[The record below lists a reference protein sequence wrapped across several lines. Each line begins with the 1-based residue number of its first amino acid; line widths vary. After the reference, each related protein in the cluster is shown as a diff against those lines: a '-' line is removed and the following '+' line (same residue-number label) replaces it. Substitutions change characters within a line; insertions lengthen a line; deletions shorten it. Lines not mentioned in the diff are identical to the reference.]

1 MSTTGNRLFP
11 EDADDGWVSS
21 VIKALPKDEPKPE
34 PPAPEADPRLDQ
46 ALKNLSGAPLT
57 IDDPVA
63 IQADSVFSGV
73 AAETAQR
80 DAIFAAGW
88 SADTVGPARL
98 STPGPDAQAF
108 SPEALN
114 ALDAVIARE
123 GTNPDFAIVDDP
135 VAIRGEAAFAT
146 TAAETAARDAVA
158 AAGWTAQPAPAQDMT
173 GDAAADPAA
182 REELQSLD
190 RAAAGQ
196 AADENFTRIDDPIA
210 ASAEARFAERAAAT
224 ATDDAVIA
232 AGWSAEPAVAK
243 APPASPAG
251 TSLTPTPDEV
261 SELDRILAVQSVEDG
276 LADIHD
282 PIAASAEARFAESAA
297 DAATRDAL
305 LAAGWTPET
314 FARLAGA
321 PAAAPAPPEEIA
333 ALDSL
338 VAGQSGRP
346 DFAEVH
352 DPVAASAEA
361 RFAESAAADAEREA
375 LEAARWA
382 VAPRPRPADEPTTAK
397 LGALDHRAGEDAPA
411 DPRFAAVDDPV
422 AASADARFAE
432 TAAAVAARD
441 AIREA
446 QLADEK
452 AGAEEALAAAG
463 DRAAIDRIAASQ
475 DPAALTPIEDPVSL
489 EAAARFAEQAAELAI
504 ADALFAAG
512 WHPKAQSADTLV
524 ADVLRQRRQLDTM
537 EIEDL
542 VRAEAEIAF
551 EDAAYD
557 IAYAAVDSLVT
568 GEAAAL
574 AAFDQAIAAGA
585 DPEEALQ
592 LAIAAAEEIDP
603 RAFGFARVA
612 AVRPG
617 DSDLIGPVP
626 RARVQV
632 EPLPDAQPPQ
642 EGEQPADQ
650 QPAISIAALGS
661 GFLAITGQPLILGN
675 EGTDTF
681 NVPGFKFILDPAVI
695 SAPGSHF
702 RFVEREDLILIPA
715 AAARTESRG
724 TAGDDLL
731 VGGAG
736 NDAIAGL
743 EGDDYLYGDRPTN
756 YDPTVHDAANPLTD
770 PEFGA
775 AGGDDVISGGAG
787 SDFIWGGAGNDI
799 IDGDVTQEAG
809 LQGEFSFSLGGTATG
824 NDTIH
829 GGDGNDAIHGGGGND
844 ALYGDAGNDNIFGY
858 AGDDVLVGGLGIDV
872 LTGGTGADEFRFQGG
887 TGATALAHAQ
897 SLGTDVVQDFSAAE
911 GDTFGLSDADFG
923 LGAAG
928 TLTDGVDYFEH
939 AVAALSGTPLDA
951 SGGGAGPAIVVFGAG
966 AGSDG
971 VSVYYTDDAS
981 AMTENNSY
989 QIADVENANL
999 SQIEA
1004 GDFNLR
1010 A

>member
-34 PPAPEADPRLDQ
+34 PPAPEADPRLDE
-46 ALKNLSGAPLT
+46 ALKNLSGAPLA

-305 LAAGWTPET
+305 
-314 FARLAGA
+314 
-321 PAAAPAPPEEIA
+321 
-333 ALDSL
+333 
-338 VAGQSGRP
+338 
-346 DFAEVH
+346 
-352 DPVAASAEA
+352 
-361 RFAESAAADAEREA
+361 
-375 LEAARWA
+375 EAARWA

-397 LGALDHRAGEDAPA
+397 LGALDHRAGEEAPA

-422 AASADARFAE
+422 AASAEARFAE

-452 AGAEEALAAAG
+452 AGAEEAPAAAG

-475 DPAALTPIEDPVSL
+475 DPAALTPVEDPVSL

-642 EGEQPADQ
+642 EGEQPVDQ
-650 QPAISIAALGS
+650 QPVISIAALGS

-824 NDTIH
+824 NDTMH

-999 SQIEA
+999 AQIEA